1 MAAATREL
9 REETGARATE
19 IREVCTYSVERDGN
33 IQYGRLYYARVTE
46 MAEKLQSEIQELA
59 FLSDLPEDLTYPQI
73 QPHLFNR
80 VRTVRG
86 KANY

>member
-1 MAAATREL
+1 MSQRKHPWRLL
-9 REETGARATE
+9 RGSCARKP
-19 IREVCTYSVERDGN
+19 ERVP
-33 IQYGRLYYARVTE
+33 GRLYYAKVTE

-80 VRTVRG
+80 VRTVIG
-86 KANY
+86 MADN